1 MQALNNYL
9 TFIKTSKMKKEIY
22 FKRLPIMIFIM
33 VIILGSFHSIKAQD
47 ITTYQYRHVA
57 PDKVD
62 EFIKRETTYWSKVA
76 RKAIDNGKM
85 SFWALLEKVG
95 GTDLGTASNYMFVN
109 SFPDINADLS
119 KVFDPTKLFPGI
131 PISKIE
137 TNSISTTT
145 GEVFIMD
152 NAWVQAANAVPA
164 KDFNYVLMN
173 YHNSSDPASFNA
185 IEKNNWGPFI
195 KTAMDNNQVDQKA
208 WGNSIV
214 LVPTGGDMKFNC
226 LSIDLYS
233 NLKSALNP
241 TWSSNVTFPA
251 AGLDSLQKI
260 SLNPP
265 ARILYRVVKVEAKN

>member
-1 MQALNNYL
+1 
-9 TFIKTSKMKKEIY
+9 MKKRIY
-22 FKRLPIMIFIM
+22 FRKLPVMFFIM
-33 VIILGSFHSIKAQD
+33 AIMAGSFNSIKAQD

-57 PDKVD
+57 SDKAD

-76 RKAIDNGKM
+76 RKAIDAGKM

-95 GTDLGTASNYMFVN
+95 GTDMATESNYLFVN

-131 PISKIE
+131 PVSKIE
-137 TNSISTTT
+137 TNSMSTTT
-145 GEVFIMD
+145 GEVFVMD
-152 NAWVQAANAVPA
+152 NTWVQAANAVPD
-164 KDFNYVLMN
+164 KDFNYVLIN
-173 YHNSSDPASFNA
+173 YHNSSDPDSFNG

-214 LVPTGGDMKFNC
+214 LAPTGGAMKFNC
-226 LSIDLYS
+226 LSVDLYS
-233 NLKSALNP
+233 NLKSALAP
-241 TWSSNVTFPA
+241 TWSSTVIFPT

-265 ARILYRVVKVEAKN
+265 ARSLYRIVKVEAKK

>member
-1 MQALNNYL
+1 
-9 TFIKTSKMKKEIY
+9 MKKRIY
-22 FKRLPIMIFIM
+22 FKRLPLVIFIM
-33 VIILGSFHSIKAQD
+33 IMLGSFKSAKAQD

-57 PDKVD
+57 PDKVA

-76 RKAIDNGKM
+76 RQAIDSGKM

-95 GTDLGTASNYMFVN
+95 GTDMGTASNYMFVN
-109 SFPDINADLS
+109 SFPDINTDLS
-119 KVFDPTKLFPGI
+119 KVFDPSKLFPGI

-145 GEVFIMD
+145 AEIFVMD

-164 KDFNYVLMN
+164 KDFNYVLFN
-173 YHNSSDPASFNA
+173 YHNSSDPNQFNA
-185 IEKNNWGPFI
+185 IEKNDWGPFI

-214 LVPTGGDMKFNC
+214 LTPTGGNMKFNC

-241 TWSSNVTFPA
+241 TWSSNVTLPTA
-251 AGLDSLQKI
+251 ALDSLQKI
-260 SLNPP
+260 SLSPP
-265 ARILYRVVKVEAKN
+265 ARILYRIVKVEVKK

>member
-1 MQALNNYL
+1 
-9 TFIKTSKMKKEIY
+9 MKKEIY
-22 FKRLPIMIFIM
+22 YRRLPVMFLL
-33 VIILGSFHSIKAQD
+33 VAILLVSFQSIKAQD

-62 EFIKRETTYWSKVA
+62 EFIKRESTYWSKVA
-76 RKAIDNGKM
+76 RKAIDDGKM

-95 GTDLGTASNYMFVN
+95 GTDLGTSSNYMFVN
-109 SFPDINADLS
+109 SFPDVNADLS
-119 KVFDPTKLFPGI
+119 KVFDPSKIFPGI
-131 PISKIE
+131 PVSKIE

-145 GEVFIMD
+145 ADIFVMD
-152 NAWVQAANAVPA
+152 NAWEQAANAVPT

-173 YHNSSDPASFNA
+173 YHNSSDPVAFNA

-195 KTAMDNNQVDQKA
+195 KTSMDNNQVDQKA

-241 TWSSNVTFPA
+241 TWSSGVTFPT

-265 ARILYRVVKVEAKN
+265 ARVLYRIVKVESKN